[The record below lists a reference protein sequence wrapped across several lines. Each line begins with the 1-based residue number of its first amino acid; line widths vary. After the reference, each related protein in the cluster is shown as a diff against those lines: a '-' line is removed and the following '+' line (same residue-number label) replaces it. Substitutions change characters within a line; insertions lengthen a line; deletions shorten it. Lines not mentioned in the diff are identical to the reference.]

1 MLPTASG
8 DEAILHTVEV
18 NTVDGRYAA
27 DQAPTFPEAS
37 LAGLAKPPVVSR
49 TAWGNPDG
57 QGSRVSPAYYPV
69 NHVIVHHTVDPNTF
83 RSGEK
88 NWGDRVRA
96 IWSFHTFTRGW
107 GDVGYNYLVT
117 PDGTIYEGRAGG
129 DDAVGFHDTGN
140 YGSMGVALVGTFDS
154 VNPTGAAQDSLVAL
168 LGWKADQ
175 KQIDPLGRS
184 YYYGC
189 DISSYCSSPG
199 AVVYNIAGHRHVTP
213 RTSCPGDMTV
223 ELLASFRSRVQALI
237 DTGGNPQRPDDGNLS
252 IDELETSFA
261 RSNATWYSAG
271 CGHGGHTY
279 YTYATDNPAES
290 SNSATWRPTIP
301 ERGRYRVF
309 VSVPQGCGLAETPY
323 ASTLAEYR
331 IRSADGTTTRRLDQ
345 NSAEEWV
352 DLGTYTFDAG
362 SDGAVELYDVTGE
375 TLSQGRVLFFDAV
388 RWVPVGE
395 DEADIELVSVT
406 YGDGS
411 CKHHSCSRRSAARAF
426 YCSQSWYARRR
437 WAGATGELALGWL
450 LRSRKWL
457 CV

>member
-1 MLPTASG
+1 MWKHLLRSSFVIGLAIICAGLLVGSKHNVAAYAPDIGRPDNVVLDISSRGAPELSSTGNYLSPITEADRPFTHLMLKWRASGPVSDTLVLEVRTSRDGESWGDWLPVWEDYDMWEHDDGTDVFWSQITYAGDGARFWQVRATMIPTASG

-27 DQAPTFPEAS
+27 DQAPTFPETS

-199 AVVYNIAGHRHVTP
+199 PWST
-213 RTSCPGDMTV
+213 TSP
-223 ELLASFRSRVQALI
+223 
-237 DTGGNPQRPDDGNLS
+237 DT
-252 IDELETSFA
+252 
-261 RSNATWYSAG
+261 AT
-271 CGHGGHTY
+271 
-279 YTYATDNPAES
+279 
-290 SNSATWRPTIP
+290 
-301 ERGRYRVF
+301 
-309 VSVPQGCGLAETPY
+309 
-323 ASTLAEYR
+323 
-331 IRSADGTTTRRLDQ
+331 
-345 NSAEEWV
+345 
-352 DLGTYTFDAG
+352 
-362 SDGAVELYDVTGE
+362 
-375 TLSQGRVLFFDAV
+375 
-388 RWVPVGE
+388 
-395 DEADIELVSVT
+395 
-406 YGDGS
+406 
-411 CKHHSCSRRSAARAF
+411 
-426 YCSQSWYARRR
+426 
-437 WAGATGELALGWL
+437 
-450 LRSRKWL
+450 
-457 CV
+457 